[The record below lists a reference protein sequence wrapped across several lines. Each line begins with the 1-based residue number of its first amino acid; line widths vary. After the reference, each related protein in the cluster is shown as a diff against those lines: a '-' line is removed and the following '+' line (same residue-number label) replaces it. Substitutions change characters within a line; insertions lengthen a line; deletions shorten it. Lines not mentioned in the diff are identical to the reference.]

1 MSDKNVKKVLSS
13 KFIAYNKIENASLF
27 KDTVEYI
34 DGTVGVIYVVSTVR
48 SGIIISKNYSN
59 FPSLAGFEFLVEIA
73 EYEHN

>member
-34 DGTVGVIYVVSTVR
+34 DGTVGVIYVVR